1 MLSSDEQADL
11 AAALVATAETLG
23 QEMSANAAKLMAKD
37 LADYPGD
44 AIRSALQ
51 ACRREL
57 TGKLTL
63 AAILQRVQAVDGR
76 PEPNEAWA
84 LALEASD
91 ERATVVLTP
100 EIQEALTIA
109 APILEARDKVGA
121 RMAFISA
128 YERAVSRSRREAL
141 PVEWRVS
148 LGHDESGRLAGIQKA
163 AALNR
168 LPASEVARLEG
179 TVVLNLPA
187 PTDAGQAISGLL
199 TGNAPAEV
207 TKAPKGFAENMA
219 KLKASLA
226 AHRAQREQKEK
237 DEAARRRADLNERI
251 NRHNEAIQ
259 QLQESRS

>member
-1 MLSSDEQADL
+1 MLTPEQQDELLLSLFATSEAMGQQL
-11 AAALVATAETLG
+11 TPAAA
-23 QEMSANAAKLMAKD
+23 QLMVQD
-37 LADYPGD
+37 LCAYDEDSLTG
-44 AIRSALQ
+44 ALQ
-51 ACRREL
+51 AVRREGGRF
-57 TGKLTL
+57 TV
-63 AAILQRVQAVDGR
+63 AAVLKHVEAVDGR
-76 PEPNEAWA
+76 PDPNEAWA

-148 LGHDESGRLAGIQKA
+148 LGHDESGRQAGIQKA

-179 TVVLNLPA
+179 TVVLQLPA

>member
-1 MLSSDEQADL
+1 MLSCDEQADL

-37 LADYPGD
+37 LAEYPGE

-148 LGHDESGRLAGIQKA
+148 LGHDE
-163 AALNR
+163 
-168 LPASEVARLEG
+168 
-179 TVVLNLPA
+179 
-187 PTDAGQAISGLL
+187 AGQR
-199 TGNAPAEV
+199 PEV
-207 TKAPKGFAENMA
+207 LCMLRTLIKENGEA
-219 KLKASLA
+219 QQAVANLVDGADDQELQEAHWELSESRA
-226 AHRAQREQKEK
+226 AT
-237 DEAARRRADLNERI
+237 DEALRMIDQMRRPRLV
-251 NRHNEAIQ
+251 Q
-259 QLQESRS
+259 G